1 MGLSKLCINNQSA
14 FNSLP
19 SHSHPKFICIK
30 KMFGKKCK
38 KPKTTT
44 HLTAKGNSHDNEFD

>member
-1 MGLSKLCINNQSA
+1 MGLSKWCINNQST

-19 SHSHPKFICIK
+19 SQLSKFYMNKKNVWK
-30 KMFGKKCK
+30 KMQ

-44 HLTAKGNSHDNEFD
+44 HLTTKGNSHDNEFD